1 MGDFVGGGAQTRLT
15 LWACLNYKFSPLK
28 IKETA
33 EEFQRFLSAGR
44 KPIDVEEA
52 IRLGMFYDFAHHLG
66 CVINVKGRDSKLGWN
81 FFEPGTIDILSMVVF
96 RNLAAL
102 YPSALD
108 KANPSHPDQ
117 RQVLLVNG
125 RPARRQRG
133 DRGLRSLY
141 PRSMMFERT
150 FGDREEIVI
159 RSTKYGI
166 RVILQSQTEEAVN
179 ERTKTR
185 FKSGT
190 DQGFA

>member
-1 MGDFVGGGAQTRLT
+1 MGDFVGSGAQTRLT

-28 IKETA
+28 IRETA
-33 EEFQRFLSAGR
+33 EEFTRFLAAG
-44 KPIDVEEA
+44 KKGMNVEEA
-52 IRLGMFYDFAHHLG
+52 IRLGLFYDFAVHLG
-66 CVINVKGRDSKLGWN
+66 CVMEVRGRNSRLGWN

-96 RNLAAL
+96 RNLAGL

-117 RQVLLVNG
+117 KQALLVNG
-125 RPARRQRG
+125 RPGRRQRS
-133 DRGLRSLY
+133 DRGLRNLY
-141 PRSMMFERT
+141 PRPMMFERT

-166 RVILQSQTEEAVN
+166 RVILQSQTEDMVN

-190 DQGFA
+190 EQGFS

>member
-1 MGDFVGGGAQTRLT
+1 
-15 LWACLNYKFSPLK
+15 
-28 IKETA
+28 
-33 EEFQRFLSAGR
+33 
-44 KPIDVEEA
+44 
-52 IRLGMFYDFAHHLG
+52 
-66 CVINVKGRDSKLGWN
+66 
-81 FFEPGTIDILSMVVF
+81 VF
-96 RNLAAL
+96 RNLAGL

-141 PRSMMFERT
+141 PRPMMFERT

-166 RVILQSQTEEAVN
+166 RVILQSQTEDVVN